1 MDNPLPEPSPAKLP
15 RWRGFNLVEM
25 LDADRAEPFREED
38 FAFVAEHG
46 FNFVRLPLSY
56 LCWAD
61 PDHWDV
67 PNDESLAEIDAAIE
81 LGKQYGV
88 HVCLCFHRAPGY
100 CVNSPGEALD
110 LWLDQDAADLFAGHW
125 RHFAA
130 RYKEIPNSRL
140 SFNLLNEPTDVPER
154 VYARVVRQ
162 AVAAIREADAGRL
175 IIADG
180 RHWGTRPCLTLADLK
195 IAQSTRG
202 YSPMLL
208 THYRTPWVP
217 TSDLWP
223 QPTWPIMHLPWCDR
237 ARLQKVRIDR
247 WKKLEAL
254 GAGIHVGEFGAYN
267 KTAHETV
274 LAWMGDFLELWQ
286 AADWGWALWNLRG
299 PFGVLDSMRGDV
311 AYESWREHT
320 LDRQMLELLTSH

>member
-1 MDNPLPEPSPAKLP
+1 MTATLPEPSPAKLP
-15 RWRGFNLVEM
+15 RWRGFNLTEKF
-25 LDADRAEPFREED
+25 DADRAGPFREED
-38 FAFVAEHG
+38 FAFLAEYG

-56 LCWAD
+56 WCWAD
-61 PDHWDV
+61 PENLQT
-67 PNDESLAEIDAAIE
+67 PNDGALDEIEAAIN
-81 LGKQYGV
+81 LGRQYGV
-88 HVCLCFHRAPGY
+88 HVCLNFHRAPGF
-100 CVNSPGEALD
+100 CVNPPGEPLD
-110 LWLDQDAADLFAGHW
+110 LWNDQEAADIFAAHW

-130 RYKEIPNSRL
+130 RFGGIPNANL
-140 SFNLLNEPTDVPER
+140 SFNLLNEPTDVPEA

-162 AVAAIREADAGRL
+162 AVAAIREVDDDRL

-180 RHWGTRPCLTLADLK
+180 RHWGTRPCPTLANLG

-223 QPTWPIMHLPWCDR
+223 VPTWPIMHLPRCDR

-254 GAGIHVGEFGAYN
+254 GVGIHVGEFGAYN
-267 KTAHETV
+267 QTPHETV
-274 LAWMGDFLELWQ
+274 LAWMQDFLELWRE
-286 AADWGWALWNLRG
+286 ADWGWALWNLRG
-299 PFGVLDSMRGDV
+299 PFGVLDSERGDV
-311 AYESWREHT
+311 TYESWRGHA
-320 LDRQMLELLTSH
+320 LDRAMLELLRAK